1 MRRAAMFSARTHWDL
16 RPNRLAQLLE
26 EKRRAGVRV
35 LDLTESNPTKVG
47 LPVPDDLLAP
57 LAARGGALYEPTP
70 CGLPSARAAVAADF
84 ARRGVAL
91 EPDRVVLTASTSEAY
106 AFLLKLL
113 CDPGDEILVPRPGYP
128 LFEYLA
134 CLESVGVRGYPLEH
148 DGSWHLDVPALRAAV
163 SPRTRALVVV
173 SPGNPT
179 GAYLKRDERD
189 ALESL
194 AAEHDLALVSDEVFG
209 DFGFSDDP
217 ERVASV
223 ARDGPALA
231 FTLGGLSKRCGLPQV
246 KLAWLAVTGPAGPR
260 REALERLEVMA
271 DTYLSVST
279 PIQVA
284 APTLLARREELQ
296 GPLRE
301 RLQANLATLRGAVGP
316 GSTASLLEPEGGWSA
331 VLRVPA
337 TLPEEERVARLLRQT
352 DVSVHPGYFFDFPT
366 EAYLVLSLLPA
377 PSTFAEAVD
386 RLATDLVL

>member
-1 MRRAAMFSARTHWDL
+1 MRRATMFSTRTRWDR
-16 RPNRLAQLLE
+16 RPNRLARLLE

-35 LDLTESNPTKVG
+35 LDLTETNPTKVG

-57 LAARGGALYEPTP
+57 LAARGSALYEPTP

-179 GAYLKRDERD
+179 GAHLKRDERD

-209 DFGFSDDP
+209 DFGFSD
-217 ERVASV
+217 
-223 ARDGPALA
+223 
-231 FTLGGLSKRCGLPQV
+231 
-246 KLAWLAVTGPAGPR
+246 AVSYTH
-260 REALERLEVMA
+260 
-271 DTYLSVST
+271 
-279 PIQVA
+279 
-284 APTLLARREELQ
+284 
-296 GPLRE
+296 LRAHE
-301 RLQANLATLRGAVGP
+301 T
-316 GSTASLLEPEGGWSA
+316 S
-331 VLRVPA
+331 
-337 TLPEEERVARLLRQT
+337 
-352 DVSVHPGYFFDFPT
+352 
-366 EAYLVLSLLPA
+366 
-377 PSTFAEAVD
+377 
-386 RLATDLVL
+386 